1 MIMIYGEQ
9 VSSVE
14 DARSHAETQTALRGI
29 RFVAKMIYTIL
40 TILIH
45 NYHWQNNDHHP
56 RQLGDRVARE
66 PSRDHHFVV
75 TALRGDDIQ
84 VNNDVNNDLH
94 RSCVKRLFCSLLGT
108 SEKMRGCVVSAA

>member
-1 MIMIYGEQ
+1 
-9 VSSVE
+9 
-14 DARSHAETQTALRGI
+14 
-29 RFVAKMIYTIL
+29 MIYTIL

-84 VNNDVNNDLH
+84 VNNDVQVKDNNNGDVRNVDNLI
-94 RSCVKRLFCSLLGT
+94 RR
-108 SEKMRGCVVSAA
+108 